1 MLVMFCK
8 PLSLVANMT
17 RGRRVRSSTVLKI
30 LTIVRYRSSIWG
42 YSFSST
48 LQGYPGYPPTR
59 FAPARRTLRGQEQR
73 KERDGVLY
81 YDLMS
86 KITYHANR
94 HSQGII
100 NLRQSSY
107 VLWKEFDGVNCLH
120 NLMMH
125 AYLRNLDLLLDG
137 ISSNRLCPPPFLLAV
152 NYFSCSL
159 KSLRNKYR
167 S

>member
-1 MLVMFCK
+1 MLVIFCK

-30 LTIVRYRSSIWG
+30 LTTVRYRSIWG
-42 YSFSST
+42 YTFSRT
-48 LQGYPGYPPTR
+48 LQGYPLTRR

-73 KERDGVLY
+73 KERDGVLRSAH
-81 YDLMS
+81 MS

-137 ISSNRLCPPPFLLAV
+137 ISSNRLYPPPFLLPV